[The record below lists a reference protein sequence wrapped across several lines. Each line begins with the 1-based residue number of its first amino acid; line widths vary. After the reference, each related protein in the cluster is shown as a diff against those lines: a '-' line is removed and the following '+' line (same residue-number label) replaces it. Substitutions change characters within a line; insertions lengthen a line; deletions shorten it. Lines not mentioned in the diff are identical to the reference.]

1 MLDKNGKRILF
12 YVNMT
17 KPNAESVL
25 SKAESIAERTG
36 FAWTCY
42 ESPAELFLD
51 ADLNEVCCIVTIG
64 GDGTI
69 LRLAAHSLSNGQD
82 VSVPILGLNLGKVGF
97 FNEIGI
103 EEFESA
109 LAALCSGRYEIETK
123 STLHCSI
130 DNGMEFSCLND
141 FLVFKNGFSSIA
153 HMRAAIDGFDI
164 GLIRGDG
171 LIVST
176 AAGSTGYSIS
186 AGGPVVAPN
195 LDVILVTPICPHSLT
210 SRPVVASFDSTVSI
224 TVLSECFMSGDGIQL
239 VTLKENTT
247 LTVTKSENK
256 VRFIRFSER
265 NVFKL
270 IREKLT

>member
-1 MLDKNGKRILF
+1 MFDEKRKRILF

-17 KPNAESVL
+17 KPNAEIVL
-25 SKAESIAERTG
+25 DKAKRIAEKTG
-36 FAWTCY
+36 FGWTCY

-51 ADLNEVCCIVTIG
+51 TGLAESCCIVTIG

-69 LRLAAHSLSNGQD
+69 LRLAAHSLNSRLD
-82 VSVPILGLNLGKVGF
+82 MSVPVLGLNLGKVGF

-103 EEFESA
+103 DEFESA
-109 LAALCSGRYEIETK
+109 LTALYDGKYEIETK
-123 STLHCSI
+123 STLHCSV

-141 FLVFKNGFSSIA
+141 FLVFKNGFSSVA
-153 HMRAAIDGFDI
+153 HMRAAVDGFDI

-210 SRPVVASFDSTVSI
+210 SRPVVASFDSTISI

-239 VTLKENTT
+239 ITLKENTT
-247 LTVTKSENK
+247 LTITKSENK
-256 VRFIRFSER
+256 IRFVRFDKR